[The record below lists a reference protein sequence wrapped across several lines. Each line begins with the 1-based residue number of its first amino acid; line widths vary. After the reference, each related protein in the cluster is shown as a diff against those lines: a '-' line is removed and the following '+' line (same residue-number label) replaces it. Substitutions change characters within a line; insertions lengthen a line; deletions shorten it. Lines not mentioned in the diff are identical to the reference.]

1 VAPGDLTSLDAGE
14 HALSAAGE
22 VAPPTG
28 AARVTSVG
36 TARYEI
42 RVRGTVSEA
51 VLGRFEGFEAEIQ
64 PDETVFRGPVRD
76 QAELHGLLARIESL
90 GLELVE
96 VKQLEGRARPAGGR
110 SKA

>member
-1 VAPGDLTSLDAGE
+1 MNARPLLNASAPRWPRGEVAVTPGDLTSLDAGE

-28 AARVTSVG
+28 AARVTFVG

-76 QAELHGLLARIESL
+76 QAEPHGLPPRTESL
-90 GLELVE
+90 
-96 VKQLEGRARPAGGR
+96 A
-110 SKA
+110 